1 MFVIKLELELAFSYL
16 ISKSFRGL
24 VTFLSLIGVAIG
36 VASLIVVT
44 SVMDG
49 FKAELISNIVGMSG
63 HVNIW
68 FQRSTNENEDVMR
81 LRSLATGMP
90 HVAKV
95 VPALEARA
103 IISNELTNVGVLVR
117 GMELNDFERESL
129 VTEKIIQGKVAD
141 FEDGIVIGTRM
152 AKELGVNVG
161 DEVRFLSASY
171 TNTILGPIPRMKH
184 LKVAAIFALGLVE
197 YDSTLVYMPFNIAS
211 TFFRSEMNT
220 ASIYLDDPYFA
231 SDVSERI
238 KEKLP
243 NLHVT
248 NWQDVGNPYFRALK
262 VEKAVMSV
270 VLLMIVLVAAFNIV
284 SGLFMLVDEKKQS
297 VAILRTMGM
306 TGASIVRIFIFCGSI
321 IGLVGT
327 GLGVMFGLLIAV
339 NINRL
344 RFFIEWLTGE
354 TIFDP
359 SVYFVDKIPVLLD
372 PASVGLIALFTI
384 LITFFATIP
393 PAYKASKQSPGS
405 ILR

>member
-1 MFVIKLELELAFSYL
+1 MFIIKLELELACNYL

-24 VTFLSLIGVAIG
+24 VTFLSLVGVTIG

-49 FKAELISNIVGMSG
+49 FKAELISNIVGISG

-68 FQRSTNENEDVMR
+68 FQKGGNEDVMR
-81 LRSLATGMP
+81 LRSLVTEMP
-90 HVAKV
+90 HIVRV

-117 GMELNDFERESL
+117 GMELNDFARESL

-141 FEDGIVIGTRM
+141 FEDGIVIGARM
-152 AKELGVNVG
+152 AEELGVSVG
-161 DEVRFLSASY
+161 DKVKFLSASY
-171 TNTILGPIPRMKH
+171 TNTMLGLIPRIKH
-184 LKVAAIFALGLVE
+184 LKIAAIFALGLVE
-197 YDSTLVYMPFNIAS
+197 YDSAFAYMPFNVAS
-211 TFFRSEMNT
+211 ALFRSEMNT

-231 SDVSERI
+231 SDISELI
-238 KEKLP
+238 KQKFP
-243 NLHVT
+243 DLHVT

-262 VEKAVMSV
+262 VEKAVMSI

-306 TGASIVRIFIFCGSI
+306 TETSIVRIFIFCGSI
-321 IGLVGT
+321 IGVVGT

-344 RFFIEWLTGE
+344 RLFIEWLTGE

-372 PASVGLIALFTI
+372 PESIGLIALSTI

-393 PAYKASKQSPGS
+393 PAYKASKQSPGA

>member
-1 MFVIKLELELAFSYL
+1 MFIIKLELELACSYL

-24 VTFLSLIGVAIG
+24 VTFLSLVGVAIG

-49 FKAELISNIVGMSG
+49 FKAELISNIVGVSG

-68 FQRSTNENEDVMR
+68 FQRGINEDVTR
-81 LRSLATGMP
+81 IRSIATGIP

-117 GMELNDFERESL
+117 GMELNDFVRESL

-141 FEDGIVIGTRM
+141 FEDGIVIGARM
-152 AKELGVNVG
+152 AEELGVSVG
-161 DEVRFLSASY
+161 DEVKFLSASY
-171 TNTILGPIPRMKH
+171 TNTMLGPIPRMKH
-184 LKVAAIFALGLVE
+184 LKIAAIFALGLVE
-197 YDSTLVYMPFNIAS
+197 YDSALVYMPFNVAS

-220 ASIYLDDPYFA
+220 ASIFLDDPYFA

-238 KEKLP
+238 KQKLP
-243 NLHVT
+243 DLHVT

-262 VEKAVMSV
+262 VEKAVMSI
-270 VLLMIVLVAAFNIV
+270 VLLMIVLVAAFNII

-321 IGLVGT
+321 IGVVGT

-359 SVYFVDKIPVLLD
+359 SVYFIDKIPVLLD
-372 PASVGLIALFTI
+372 PASIGLIALSTI